1 MADTAVQTRTGAAPG
16 TAGLPD
22 VLAARLQAIS
32 LPKGGFSAAA
42 RADALARLTRMGLPG
57 PRDEYW
63 RYTDPAAFNAATP
76 APMKIAYSYG
86 MPNTVSNSRPAETNP
101 DAV

>member
-22 VLAARLQAIS
+22 VLAARLEAIS

-63 RYTDPAAFNAATP
+63 RYTDPRDFNAPVP
-76 APMKIAYSYG
+76 APIAI
-86 MPNTVSNSRPAETNP
+86 EQNP
-101 DAV
+101 PVVRRTDDQKVG